1 MSDFSIALIA
11 ASLSTLG
18 SLLTQM
24 FSSKNS
30 RRQTYNEKRLVALLE
45 VRQAVEEA
53 GGRWYAWAK
62 ACLGQDSPETCAS
75 LEERASEATHD
86 AWYSTRVFEM
96 YFPTMME
103 ASQSMR
109 DEISRRKNEAIRQV
123 EAGGAFDNARFSSN
137 RAVDLDE
144 VVAKARKILGY
155 PSV

>member
-1 MSDFSIALIA
+1 MSDFAIALIA

-24 FSSKNS
+24 FVSKNS
-30 RRQTYNEKRLVALLE
+30 RRQTYDEKRLVALVE

-53 GGRWYAWAK
+53 VGRWYAWAN
-62 ACLGQDSPETCAS
+62 ARLGQESPEAYAS
-75 LEERASEATHD
+75 LQERASEATHE

-96 YFPTMME
+96 YFPTLMKE
-103 ASQSMR
+103 SQSMR
-109 DEISRRKNEAIRQV
+109 DEISRCKDEANRQV
-123 EAGGAFDNARFSSN
+123 EVGGVFDKAGFSSN
-137 RAVDLDE
+137 QTVDLDE

>member
-1 MSDFSIALIA
+1 MSDFAIALIA

-24 FSSKNS
+24 FVSKNS
-30 RRQTYNEKRLVALLE
+30 RRQTYDEKRLMALLE

-53 GGRWYAWAK
+53 VGRWYAWAN
-62 ACLGQDSPETCAS
+62 ARLGQESPEACAS
-75 LEERASEATHD
+75 LQERASQATHD

-96 YFPTMME
+96 YFPTMMKS
-103 ASQSMR
+103 SQSMR
-109 DEISRRKNEAIRQV
+109 DEISRCKDEAIRQV
-123 EAGGAFDNARFSSN
+123 EAGGAFDNARFATN
-137 RAVDLDE
+137 QTVDMDE